1 MNTIKI
7 IIGAIVGISGFYAL
21 IEVIGEATSSAEM
34 GGAITAFIVLGGIA
48 GWLVYSGI
56 KGYEKNEDA
65 KD

>member
-7 IIGAIVGISGFYAL
+7 IIGAILGISGFYAL
-21 IEVIGEATSSAEM
+21 IEVIGEVKSGAEM
-34 GGAITAFIVLGGIA
+34 GGAITAFIVFGGIA

-56 KGYEKNEDA
+56 KGCEKNKNA